1 MKRFL
6 FIMLTALLFES
17 CASIQVQEYPV
28 SLPVASGTAERAP
41 AAATAPA
48 EPLPAAGTADGTGAA
63 RGSSIRIVQI
73 SDFHSND
80 FGEDEALLLENIR
93 RAEPD
98 IIVFTG
104 DTFDFKQKGGK
115 DLENV
120 RLLLSGIQGSAPF
133 FYVSGNHEYFFHHDD
148 EYSRMFTE
156 YGGTVLRES
165 AVFVE
170 LPQGSIIVAGV
181 SDPYADLDY
190 EEREEGTENRE
201 AYLAR
206 IAQAAQEAKALRAQ
220 HPGTPAVLLAHRPEY
235 IDDYL
240 LFGFDVILS
249 GHAHG
254 GQWRLPGINGL
265 YAPNQGLF
273 PRYAG
278 GRYDFVQDGHSTAFI
293 ISRGLSWQ
301 RPYFPRIM
309 NNPELVVIQLSG
321 RN

>member
-28 SLPVASGTAERAP
+28 SLPAASGTAERAP

-133 FYVSGNHEYFFHHDD
+133 FYVSGNHEYFFHHND

-165 AVFVE
+165 AV
-170 LPQGSIIVAGV
+170 LDGYRTRPAGV
-181 SDPYADLDY
+181 RVLRTGERGTVLEMTIHEGRNRQIRRLCEAAELKVLRLCRVAIGPIRLGTLAPGNWRRLTP
-190 EEREEGTENRE
+190 EEMSALE
-201 AYLAR
+201 AVR
-206 IAQAAQEAKALRAQ
+206 QAADAAAAD
-220 HPGTPAVLLAHRPEY
+220 GN
-235 IDDYL
+235 
-240 LFGFDVILS
+240 GC
-249 GHAHG
+249 
-254 GQWRLPGINGL
+254 GQ
-265 YAPNQGLF
+265 
-273 PRYAG
+273 
-278 GRYDFVQDGHSTAFI
+278 
-293 ISRGLSWQ
+293 
-301 RPYFPRIM
+301 
-309 NNPELVVIQLSG
+309 
-321 RN
+321 